1 MTLRFDN
8 KTGSV
13 VHSTAKCIA
22 RCPAMALNDTKCDL
36 WVAVD
41 DYIRH
46 FHLSDRLGYND
57 SQLRYTLTVLD
68 DYRRMRDN
76 YSGIKLVNDAKLVSN
91 VIDMIL
97 QIDCYS
103 DNANKDV
110 QTFMSR
116 CVRMMLITL

>member
-1 MTLRFDN
+1 
-8 KTGSV
+8 
-13 VHSTAKCIA
+13 
-22 RCPAMALNDTKCDL
+22 MALNDTKRDL

-41 DYIRH
+41 DYFRH
-46 FHLSDRLGYND
+46 FHLTNRLGYND
-57 SQLRYTLTVLD
+57 SQLRYTLTVHD

-110 QTFMSR
+110 HVTLHKEDVDNTLNL
-116 CVRMMLITL
+116 CVDQAGTCSGDLCNDY